1 MILTKAQRKR
11 NRQFYSRDLKTSRII
26 IATLRLMQIS
36 RRIVSRR
43 IVASDSTCTCLIPS
57 QKITPLDNPILC
69 VVHNK
74 HQCEECNRRKK
85 VNMERLLIIKVLV
98 LLSCLLALDVSTV
111 LVFCGFNPDT
121 RGTYKIGI
129 IVWGA
134 VVIPI
139 VIAAGFLWAKMVK
152 HSNRIN
158 DMLIILVKA
167 AAAYIILSFII
178 SIISTLVVLIW
189 NGPRYRRRKIPE
201 YHCTFSMVDCGVIS
215 QNHQIQVAK
224 EKEREGRDREMRIET
239 YFFSSLVLVSYF
251 LFIAGCNKF
260 SVTRQL
266 LIETAV
272 FLVVTFVMVLIVAT
286 TRSGVKGRIF
296 LVICSVFE
304 LIATLVYQLIRLFNL
319 CPNSH
324 TWKTKKQKSSR
335 KIAHKNV
342 KEISL
347 KRLSKVIFSQKG
359 GGHETEN
366 SKEEP

>member
-1 MILTKAQRKR
+1 MHLS
-11 NRQFYSRDLKTSRII
+11 YP
-26 IATLRLMQIS
+26 IA
-36 RRIVSRR
+36 
-43 IVASDSTCTCLIPS
+43 
-57 QKITPLDNPILC
+57 KDNPIFC
-69 VVHNK
+69 EVHNR
-74 HQCEECNRRKK
+74 HQCEECNRIKK
-85 VNMERLLIIKVLV
+85 VNMERLLIGKVMIKVMIKVLV
-98 LLSCLLALDVSTV
+98 LLSSLLALDVSTV
-111 LVFCGFNPDT
+111 LVFCGFNPNT
-121 RGTYKIGI
+121 RGAYKIGI

-134 VVIPI
+134 VGIPI

-152 HSNRIN
+152 HANRIN

-178 SIISTLVVLIW
+178 SIISTYVVLIW
-189 NGPRYRRRKIPE
+189 NGPKFQRRVIP
-201 YHCTFSMVDCGVIS
+201 YFYCNSSMVDCDVKN
-215 QNHQIQVAK
+215 QTYQIQVVK

-251 LFIAGCNKF
+251 LFIAGCNKL

-272 FLVVTFVMVLIVAT
+272 FLVATLLMVLIVAS

-296 LVICSVFE
+296 LVIFFVFE
-304 LIATLVYQLIRLFNL
+304 LIATLVCQLIRLFDL

-335 KIAHKNV
+335 KTAHKNV

-347 KRLSKVIFSQKG
+347 KRFAKVFFSQKV

-366 SKEEP
+366 SKEDP